1 MRLILFIVSG
11 MLLLSSGARAAD
23 HLKCTNMKDGG
34 TYELTIDIQ
43 NNELLFLTEYNP
55 YKIFRVTEK
64 YIAASRFEDDGNVKW
79 EVAFDRYSG
88 ELTWTVTNKKPI
100 SGTGFM
106 AEGFICKKQ
115 RKIL

>member
-1 MRLILFIVSG
+1 M
-11 MLLLSSGARAAD
+11 SSGARAAD
-23 HLKCTNMKDGG
+23 NLKCTSMKDGG
-34 TYELTIDIQ
+34 KYDLAIDIQ

-55 YKIFRVTEK
+55 YKIFHVTEK

-79 EVAFDRYSG
+79 LVAFDRYSG
-88 ELTWTVTNKKPI
+88 ELTLTVTNKKPI
-100 SGTGFM
+100 SGTGFI